1 MSVTEN
7 EITRPG
13 TAIPGVPPIMEV
25 QHPDESFENLIMI
38 IRELHRQRDD
48 LLRAEGDLTRRLK
61 SIDRRASVGQNLI
74 DTHYKVAENARKS
87 NGEARGHRIHGAQAR
102 DASSLAAPALVA
114 ARAAIHEQKL
124 IVEKHLKAH
133 AIKLP
138 VWKSFGEQVRG
149 FGIIGLAQIVG
160 EAGDLSNYANPAK
173 LWKRFGLA
181 VMPDGQ
187 QRKHK
192 DAALAVLH
200 GYSPRR
206 RAVMHV
212 IGDSMLRN
220 CEGYW
225 RKVYDDN
232 KKHERAKAAKE
243 GLTVAPSVK
252 IQRMSVAD
260 RAKCRSDGHIH
271 NRALRYLEKRLLLK
285 LWQAWRDEN
294 EET

>member
-7 EITRPG
+7 EVTRPG
-13 TAIPGVPPIMEV
+13 TASFSVLPRAKAPN
-25 QHPDESFENLIMI
+25 PDESFQNLIMI

-48 LLRAEGDLTRRLK
+48 LLRAEGSLTRQLK
-61 SIDRRASVGQNLI
+61 SIDRRASVGQDRI
-74 DTHYKVAENARKS
+74 EIQYCRAEDARKS
-87 NGEARGHRIHGAQAR
+87 NGEARGQFFNDTQIKG
-102 DASSLAAPALVA
+102 ASSLAAPALVA

-124 IVEKHLKAH
+124 LVEKHLKSH
-133 AIKLP
+133 ALKLP
-138 VWKSFGEQVRG
+138 VWKSFGEPIRG
-149 FGIIGLAQIVG
+149 FGIIGLAQIIG

-206 RAVMHV
+206 RSVMHV

-232 KKHERAKAAKE
+232 KQHERDKAAAE
-243 GLTVAPSVK
+243 GLTVAPSAK

-285 LWQAWRDEN
+285 LWQAWS
-294 EET
+294 